1 MGVNNNFILV
11 SLMVIFTPCI
21 TLSSIIELNAEEQS
35 EDFNTNTTTPIQFNT
50 SNVEKFET
58 YENSKY
64 GIKIDYPSNWLKTEP
79 GSTIGMPPYEQINV
93 VTFSSPP
100 KNDPVLM
107 VIVANKTA
115 GTLTD
120 FASEEINQHRIIYP
134 DFNLL
139 KLGNVNLGDN
149 PGYNFIFNA
158 SDVNGKFNAAQIWTI
173 KDNKLFLLV
182 NTVSEDL
189 YNLTWPTIQRMI
201 DSFEIVN

>member
-21 TLSSIIELNAEEQS
+21 TLSSIIELNAEKQS

-189 YNLTWPTIQRMI
+189 YNLSWPTIQRMI

>member
-1 MGVNNNFILV
+1 
-11 SLMVIFTPCI
+11 MVIFTPCI
-21 TLSSIIELNAEEQS
+21 TLSSIIELNAEGQS
-35 EDFNTNTTTPIQFNT
+35 GDFNTTTPIQFNT

-189 YNLTWPTIQRMI
+189 YNLSWPTIQRMI
-201 DSFEIVN
+201 NSFEIVN

>member
-21 TLSSIIELNAEEQS
+21 TLSSIIELNAEGQS

>member
-1 MGVNNNFILV
+1 
-11 SLMVIFTPCI
+11 MVIFTPCI
-21 TLSSIIELNAEEQS
+21 TLSSIIELNAEGQS
-35 EDFNTNTTTPIQFNT
+35 GDFNTTTPIQFNT

-64 GIKIDYPSNWLKTEP
+64 GIKIDYPSNWVKTEP

-189 YNLTWPTIQRMI
+189 YNLSWPTIQRMI

>member
-189 YNLTWPTIQRMI
+189 YNLTWPTIQRMR

>member
-1 MGVNNNFILV
+1 VNNNFILV

-21 TLSSIIELNAEEQS
+21 TLSSIIELNAEGQS
-35 EDFNTNTTTPIQFNT
+35 GDFNTTTPIQFNT

-149 PGYNFIFNA
+149 PGYNFTFNA

-189 YNLTWPTIQRMI
+189 YNLSWPTIQRMI

>member
-21 TLSSIIELNAEEQS
+21 TLSSIIELNAERQS

>member
-1 MGVNNNFILV
+1 MDVNNNFIIV
-11 SLMVIFTPCI
+11 SLMVIFTLCI
-21 TLSSIIELNAEEQS
+21 TLSSIIELNAEGQR
-35 EDFNTNTTTPIQFNT
+35 EDFNIITPNQSNI

-79 GSTIGMPPYEQINV
+79 GSTIGLGPYKQINV

-139 KLGNVNLGDN
+139 KLGNVNLDDN

-158 SDVNGKFNAAQIWTI
+158 SDANGKFKAAQIWTI

-182 NTVSEDL
+182 NTVSEHL
-189 YNLTWPTIQRMI
+189 SPLTWPTIQRMI